1 MSINGTACV
10 CRKMSLYEV
19 YGEQTMTI
27 KLFKSTTSH
36 FGHNNKLY
44 IRCYKTFGGYMI
56 GYSWFYKS
64 YKTKSI
70 LLKSWR

>member
-1 MSINGTACV
+1 
-10 CRKMSLYEV
+10 
-19 YGEQTMTI
+19 MTI